1 MTHHQE
7 EFIGRELQVKQAK
20 NKSLEGLKGM
30 IINETKKTFTIRT
43 NNSEEKQIPKKE
55 CKFMISGSEI
65 NGSDIDFRPE
75 ERIKNRR

>member
-7 EFIGRELQVKQAK
+7 EFIGRELQVTQAK
-20 NKSLEGLKGM
+20 NKNLVGLKGM
-30 IINETKKTFTIRT
+30 VINETKKTFTVKT

-55 CKFMISGSEI
+55 CVFMINGKEI
-65 NGSDIDFRPE
+65 KGSDIDFRPE